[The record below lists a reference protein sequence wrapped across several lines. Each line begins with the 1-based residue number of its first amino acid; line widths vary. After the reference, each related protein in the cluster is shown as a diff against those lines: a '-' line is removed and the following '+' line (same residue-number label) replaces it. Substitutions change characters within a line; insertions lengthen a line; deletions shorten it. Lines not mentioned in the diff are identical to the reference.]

1 MTIPA
6 GFLGWLVSKIT
17 RIKYITSLHGSDVP
31 HHSKNKIML
40 LIQPVVRKIWKD
52 SNMITVVSKTLLN
65 IGSETLNLTHKQI
78 IIIPNGI
85 ESDFIEYK
93 SQHQSIGNIFTFV
106 STSRLFEFK
115 GIQDIIKSLAIVN
128 QIQKGFSFQYKI
140 IGDGPYLNALKEI
153 SLAYSLNN
161 KIFFLGYLNK
171 DKIIRELDNSHVF
184 ILTSYYESFGIVYL
198 QAFARG
204 LPIICSRNTGIS
216 EIINDTLG
224 ICVDAGNINQITNA
238 ITTIFSK
245 YPMYNP
251 ETIKNKANEYTWDKI
266 SQKYINIYKLI

>member
-140 IGDGPYLNALKEI
+140 IGDGQYLNALKEI